1 MLANLSLI
9 LEKYSL
15 VRLEEI
21 RNYLAKQYE
30 ENLFE
35 IYECIL
41 MLFLNEDK
49 ESKMLSKEVEKIKK
63 DFGFMFDDGTIEE
76 YVNMTMNRLLG
87 N

>member
-1 MLANLSLI
+1 MLANLSLL
-9 LEKYSL
+9 LEEYYRVPNEMKNRNLS
-15 VRLEEI
+15 VHLEEI

-49 ESKMLSKEVEKIKK
+49 DRSKILSEEVEKIKK
-63 DFGFMFDDGTIEE
+63 I
-76 YVNMTMNRLLG
+76 
-87 N
+87 